1 MPDLLLALLAG
12 LAGGAYGA
20 AIGGNWA
27 FVVVAILAPVCWTIS
42 AVTGSPVPLDAVAF
56 GPFFGPHVAFAGGA
70 AGTIYAARHGL
81 IPSGRLVNL
90 SLGPLRNPRVLL
102 VGAAFGAL
110 GVLVAAGVR
119 LIPWFGS
126 HTDAVA
132 VTVTLSAFAA
142 RFAFGDKTFVNRAH
156 FNTATSWP
164 RVMAPTAEHCW
175 LPRQEQPRHFLLLGA
190 LVGGIAGVVTL
201 VLAALAPDA
210 AGSANVVMF
219 GVSGWA
225 IIALQLGHP
234 GWVTHPHLQQRGPHR
249 TARPAAHRG
258 HPRAVRGAQPAVG
271 VAAVV
276 GFDVA
281 GRGGGRCRRRPGGSR
296 GRVGGPALPQPLGQ
310 LHRPARAGHLAVRHP
325 AVGASA
331 LNVGVRP

>member
-1 MPDLLLALLAG
+1 MPDLLLALLIG

-20 AIGGNWA
+20 VIGGNWA

-90 SLGPLRNPRVLL
+90 PLGPLRNPRVLL

-164 RVMAPTAEHCW
+164 RVIAPTAEHCW

-201 VLAALAPDA
+201 FLAALAPDA

-225 IIALQLGHP
+225 IIALQLGRP
-234 GWVTHPHLQQRGPHR
+234 AWVTHHISNIAGL
-249 TARPAAHRG
+249 TALLVLPRIAGIPEPFVALSQPSVWPLWWVSTSLAVLAAAAG
-258 HPRAVRGAQPAVG
+258 GILAAAGAELGARLFLNRSDSFIDP
-271 VAAVV
+271 
-276 GFDVA
+276 
-281 GRGGGRCRRRPGGSR
+281 
-296 GRVGGPALPQPLGQ
+296 PALAIWPCVTLLSG
-310 LHRPARAGHLAVRHP
+310 LLR
-325 AVGASA
+325 
-331 LNVGVRP
+331 

>member
-164 RVMAPTAEHCW
+164 RVIAPTAEHCW

-234 GWVTHPHLQQRGPHR
+234 GWVTHHISNSAGL
-249 TARPAAHRG
+249 TALLVL
-258 HPRAVRGAQPAVG
+258 PRIAGIPEPFVALSQPSVWPLWWASTSLAV
-271 VAAVV
+271 VAAA
-276 GFDVA
+276 A
-281 GRGGGRCRRRPGGSR
+281 GGVLAAAAAELGARLFLNRSDSFIDP
-296 GRVGGPALPQPLGQ
+296 PALAIWPCVTLLSG
-310 LHRPARAGHLAVRHP
+310 LLR
-325 AVGASA
+325 
-331 LNVGVRP
+331 